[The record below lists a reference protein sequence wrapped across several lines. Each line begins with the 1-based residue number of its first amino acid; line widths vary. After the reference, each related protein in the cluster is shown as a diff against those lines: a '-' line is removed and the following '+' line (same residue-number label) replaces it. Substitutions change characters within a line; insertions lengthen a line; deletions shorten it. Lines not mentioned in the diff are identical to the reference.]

1 MKQEAIAGIILA
13 VIGLTLLI
21 APSGK
26 LWAITEK
33 WKTRGCD
40 GPSRAYGALMK
51 ALGAVFAAVGV
62 YLTATGL

>member
-21 APSGK
+21 APSGR

-33 WKTRGCD
+33 WKTRG
-40 GPSRAYGALMK
+40 GAPSRAYGALMK